1 MSKVKKYSRQLLVLF
16 LVLATALTC
25 VIAFTPKADAGATH
39 YKWRI
44 VENLQS
50 GNNETE
56 NCYIR
61 LYYITNNGMGT
72 EGSILIEGDDIT
84 FDRDKEGY
92 YYWTSDSSIGAPSEG
107 GTQRSIWDDAGGLP
121 ANAFPTKAVVYI
133 YCPSMGTAAA
143 YRDVDL
149 TVRLEVFNQNG
160 ELVSKTSDVAAH
172 IAGSKNEASDTKTA
186 SISTSD
192 YPYVNDWSITGT
204 YPVYINRDGTSVSQT
219 VTVSA
224 VDNYGV
230 NWVGAPTVTGSN
242 ITVTNGSTTTPTL
255 TFANQSADYTG
266 SITCK
271 WTTANASNSTVTKS
285 ASTQVYV
292 PHSLTVDANG
302 GTYGSTNPITGKYSY
317 ETATLAT
324 PTRNAYT
331 FSSWTTTAGNGALS
345 GNTYT
350 FGTNS
355 AAVKANWTPVTYS
368 ISPVY
373 GENSYSAVPYNIENT
388 SITLPTPTR
397 TGYTFAGWV
406 VSAADGNWSVGDKVT
421 SNPSGKYGNITVE
434 PTWTANNY
442 KVIYD
447 DNLFDYLA
455 WKEAGITGSRAEISD
470 ITDKGFTITS
480 LEGNDGYCAFSNP
493 ATPVDAAAEY
503 TLSADIDY
511 TGTAD
516 YDMFVQFLDTTG
528 AHIEYRNVHTNTF
541 TFTTPNNCGFI
552 KIRFDANLAGN
563 VLRAENIRLYKS
575 GTGDNGISC
584 VYPSTVTYDST
595 YGTLPTATKDHYNF
609 VGWYRADGTQ
619 LTADEKVIITEN
631 LSVYS
636 KWTPADYTISFN
648 TDGGN
653 TISAITYTIEDTSA
667 TLPVPVKTGYTF
679 SHWIVENQQG
689 NWTAGATVDGTLNAN
704 YGNVGLKAVYTP
716 NNYKLSFNLNKP
728 AGAVT
733 DPACDKA
740 SITVTFDAA
749 VGALPVPTLDG
760 YDFAGWYTTATG
772 GTQTTAS
779 TVYTT
784 ADDTTVFAKWTPHTY
799 NIITDANTG
808 DEVADGT
815 YTIENGTIPAGG
827 TKTGYTFSHWE
838 VAADAGNW
846 SAGDTYNSGDSTV
859 GMYGD
864 VTLKAIWTANNYTV
878 SFNLN
883 DTTGI
888 GSATADKTTI
898 TATYDSALNVNEDLP
913 VATRNGYDFVGWFT
927 AAEGGDEITAAT
939 VHTIADGTT
948 YYAHWEVVTY
958 TVTFDVNN
966 GDAID
971 PLEYTIED
979 ELVLPPAT
987 KTGYTFTSWFY
998 NQVSTGSWKRNTTY
1012 SVDALSLGTGN
1023 WGNVTLKANYT
1034 VNEYTI
1040 TWIINGIEET
1050 SKHKFNT
1057 IPTHADPA
1065 ITNDPYYDYEFEGW
1079 DPVIAVVSG
1088 DATYTAIFTKS
1099 PKSYRV
1105 TWVDEN
1111 GDELHS
1117 GLLAYGE
1124 AIPTGVLPVPEKTGY
1139 TGEWDYSGNTTMPA
1153 ENLTIKPVYTP
1164 IKYPIHW
1171 EVEGTVI
1178 KTDMVDFDALPSYSG
1193 ETPTKTE
1200 DAMYTYTFKGWTP
1213 AIAVVSGET
1222 TYVAEFTATPKEYT
1236 VTWVV
1241 DGNTVMSY
1249 KLAYNSAITNIP
1261 AVPEKL
1267 GMVGSWTNV
1276 PEKMPA
1282 QDITINATYVKG
1294 CLVTWYLDGTATG
1307 AYYQLGFANGEQIAY
1322 DRSNPEKPADAEY
1335 TYTFEGWSETEGGE
1349 LITGYPVAGETDI
1362 SYYAVYS
1369 KTPNEYT
1376 ITWEAEGV
1384 EVLKET
1390 LAFGS
1395 SVDNVPELPSK
1406 TGHTGKW
1413 VGKPM
1418 TMPAENVRVTA
1429 VYTPIDYTITWIIG
1443 TNTYETTFAYGT
1455 TPSCSQ
1461 STDRASSLTTDYTF
1475 IDWDKPVETVTG
1487 DATYTAVYSESAR
1500 KYTVTWEYED
1510 GTVIDTDTVANG
1522 AEITFIPT
1530 FANKEG
1536 HDPVY
1541 EIPEVMPT
1549 NDVTIVVKYEAKS
1562 YTIKWSTPSGVIEET
1577 WKYGETPVYDTNKYG
1592 VPEKEA
1598 TAEKQYSFLGWNPSV
1613 STVKGDTTY
1622 VAMFT
1627 ETSRKY
1633 TVVWY
1638 VDGEFYETRD
1648 IAFGSIIPTLTVPQ
1662 KEGYTAIWDNPYRTM
1677 PAKDLTINAIYTAK
1691 KYTVYWKV
1699 DGLTVYSASVS
1710 FGDPIPQQKVPEKLG
1725 CNGVWVNVPES
1736 MPAENLTITA
1746 EYTAKEFTVTWRFDG
1761 VTNTATATYGV
1772 DYALTFDGESRPE
1785 DVKITVGGIAL
1796 AAESYTYNAETGE
1809 LKILGTA
1816 ITGDIVI
1823 VARAAGGKC
1832 NLIANLFGG
1841 TSSNDVD
1848 VVPEREAYFTKLV
1861 PYEGYLVPTE
1871 VSVYVDGVYLAEG
1884 YTYEAS
1890 TGRLVINAEVVMG
1903 EIEIYAEFPVDPDY
1917 DPDAQPDAPETN
1929 CRCNCHSDSAFTKF
1943 FFDIITFLRKL
1954 FGMDQYRYCECGAAH
1969 W

>member
-25 VIAFTPKADAGATH
+25 VIAFTPKADAGATQ
-39 YKWRI
+39 YKWR
-44 VENLQS
+44 VTHTLGQ
-50 GNNETE
+50 GNNHTE
-56 NCYIR
+56 GCYIR
-61 LYYITNNGMGT
+61 LYYVTNNGTGT
-72 EGSILIEGDDIT
+72 ESYIDLEGDTDA
-84 FDRDKEGY
+84 FDKDCNGN
-92 YYWTSDSSIGAPSEG
+92 YYWISDSSVTASGKR
-107 GTQRSIWDDAGGLP
+107 TTTKSIP
-121 ANAFPTKAVVYI
+121 ANAFPTRVYT
-133 YCPSMGTAAA
+133 YVFCEDPGTGS
-143 YRDVDL
+143 YQDFKW
-149 TVRLEVFNQNG
+149 TSTLEVLDQSGNVLASVSSG
-160 ELVSKTSDVAAH
+160 EKVISGASSDKSLTSD
-172 IAGSKNEASDTKTA
+172 I
-186 SISTSD
+186 SISTAN

-230 NWVGAPTVTGSN
+230 NWVGAPTITGSN
-242 ITVTNGSTTTPTL
+242 ITVTNGSTATPTL
-255 TFANQSADYTG
+255 TFENKSEDYTG
-266 SITCK
+266 SVTCK

-331 FSSWTTTAGNGALS
+331 FSSWTITAGNGALS

-442 KVIYD
+442 SV
-447 DNLFDYLA
+447 LFDSILDFGA
-455 WKEAGITGSRAEISD
+455 WNTSSAGNGTISNVTDNGFTLTSNAGVSESTTSSAFFPVEAGKTYYI
-470 ITDKGFTITS
+470 
-480 LEGNDGYCAFSNP
+480 N
-493 ATPVDAAAEY
+493 
-503 TLSADIDY
+503 ADI
-511 TGTAD
+511 
-516 YDMFVQFLDTTG
+516 
-528 AHIEYRNVHTNTF
+528 
-541 TFTTPNNCGFI
+541 
-552 KIRFDANLAGN
+552 
-563 VLRAENIRLYKS
+563 
-575 GTGDNGISC
+575 TGDNWDMYFFFHNETSTGLGIDFADNETRRCSSSGVNPDRTFTAPAGATKAQIRVDANGANNTVTFADIR
-584 VYPSTVTYDST
+584 VYEVGKAVSDVTVPDTSKTVTYDST
-595 YGTLPTATKDHYNF
+595 YGELPVPTKPHYIF
-609 VGWYRADGTQ
+609 TGWYRADGTQ

-653 TISAITYTIEDTSA
+653 TISAITYTIEDTSV

-846 SAGDTYNSGDSTV
+846 SAGDTYNPGDSTV

-864 VTLKAIWTANNYTV
+864 VTFKAIWTANDYTV
-878 SFNLN
+878 SFDLN

-1057 IPTHADPA
+1057 IPMHADPA
-1065 ITNDPYYDYEFEGW
+1065 ITNDPYYDYEFAGW

-1088 DATYTAIFTKS
+1088 DATYTATFTKS

-1406 TGHTGKW
+1406 TGHTGTW

-1461 STDRASSLTTDYTF
+1461 STDRASSLTTVYTF
-1475 IDWDKPVETVTG
+1475 IGWDNPVETVTG

-1530 FANKEG
+1530 FADKEG

-1598 TAEKQYSFLGWNPSV
+1598 TAEKQYTFLGWNPSV

-1861 PYEGYLVPTE
+1861 PYEGYLIPTE